1 MSPLG
6 QNMTTGIE
14 VEEIENEKRKR
25 KKKAFLPSF
34 LRKSHPVKV
43 LQHLSLSPCPCIPLK
58 GRLKAV
64 KVIHLCA
71 QSFSPNVIFH

>member
-6 QNMTTGIE
+6 RNITTGIE
-14 VEEIENEKRKR
+14 VEEIENG
-25 KKKAFLPSF
+25 KKKKLFF
-34 LRKSHPVKV
+34 QVFCRKSHPVKV

-58 GRLKAV
+58 GWLKTV
-64 KVIHLCA
+64 KIIHLCA